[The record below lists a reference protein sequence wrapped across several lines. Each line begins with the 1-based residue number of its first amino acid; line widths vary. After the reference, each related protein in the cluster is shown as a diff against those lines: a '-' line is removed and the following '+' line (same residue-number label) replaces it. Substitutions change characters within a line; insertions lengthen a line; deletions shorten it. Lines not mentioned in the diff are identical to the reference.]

1 MIHPVVW
8 DKGVSSTK
16 VERRF
21 LLSETGRYYLL
32 FSSCL
37 NSTGDAFMT
46 GTIVW
51 MNPYGYLP
59 GELYPFI
66 PLFGRL
72 AIAYLVIFL
81 LWGGLCFA
89 YRSQLLQLQHYVSI
103 VILLGLFETLTWYFD
118 YRNFNNSGT
127 RPVGPVIIGVLL
139 SSFKRTLSRL
149 LVLIVCMGYGV
160 MKPSLATDQ
169 RRKVITLG
177 VVYFGFSS
185 IYDVMSSYSQMTFA
199 MQRARTFFLVPVA
212 ALDSI
217 FFLLILQE
225 ISTNMQLL
233 RARQQAA
240 KLAVYTRFW
249 YILTLTAGFSVLWV
263 LYQIFTAVNVDE
275 DQRWT
280 SLWAFEGAWHITYFV
295 VLIAIAFLWRPSSH
309 TLLYAFSEQ
318 LSADDDK
325 IEMQSSIRPSSQ
337 ALEPAFAAGE
347 GSDEEK

>member
-1 MIHPVVW
+1 MEAGCGGGSGGEKIHL
-8 DKGVSSTK
+8 GHHRAILSS
-16 VERRF
+16 VFF
-21 LLSETGRYYLL
+21 LLECYRRCVHVWNDCVDEPIRIFAWRIVSIHSALRRSRNRLL
-32 FSSCL
+32 DF
-37 NSTGDAFMT
+37 AF
-46 GTIVW
+46 
-51 MNPYGYLP
+51 
-59 GELYPFI
+59 F
-66 PLFGRL
+66 
-72 AIAYLVIFL
+72 
-81 LWGGLCFA
+81 LWGSLCFA
-89 YRSQLLQLQHYVSI
+89 YRSQLLQLQHYVTV
-103 VILLGLFETLTWYFD
+103 VIFLGLFETLTWYFD
-118 YRNFNNSGT
+118 YRNFNQSGT
-127 RPVGPVIIGVLL
+127 RPVGPVIVGVLL

-160 MKPSLATDQ
+160 MKPALSTDQ

-185 IYDVMSSYSQMTFA
+185 IYDIMSSYSQMTFA

-240 KLAVYTRFW
+240 KLAVYSRFW
-249 YILTLTAGFSVLWV
+249 YILTLTAGFSVIWV
-263 LYQIFTAVNVDE
+263 LYQIYTAVNVDE
-275 DQRWT
+275 DARWQ
-280 SLWAFEGAWHITYFV
+280 SLWAFEGAWHITYFI
-295 VLIAIAFLWRPSSH
+295 VLIAIAILWRPSSH

-325 IEMQSSIRPSSQ
+325 IEMQSSIRPSSH
-337 ALEPAFAAGE
+337 AMEPAFVAD